1 MTTTSEKG
9 GRVSLRR
16 RAKTVNRQRAKRF
29 DTEITRTCEQLL
41 DAMEADSATRERCFG
56 AVKQQVGRM
65 IKRLLDSKLLRE
77 QDFYVGDWV
86 MSVKDPNSDACEVID
101 INYALRTARI
111 KDPVEGEIW
120 VRFQDLVKDEDSL
133 RLV

>member
-1 MTTTSEKG
+1 MAT
-9 GRVSLRR
+9 RR
-16 RAKTVNRQRAKRF
+16 RGKSENRLRAKRF
-29 DTEITRTCEQLL
+29 EAEIVKTSDLLLEAINATEEQKQN
-41 DAMEADSATRERCFG
+41 G
-56 AVKQQVGRM
+56 YQAVKQQIGRM
-65 IKRLLDSKLLRE
+65 VKRLLDNKLLRE

-86 MSVKDPNSDACEVID
+86 MPVLDRHSEPCEVID

-120 VRFQDLVKDEDSL
+120 VRFQDIVKDEDSL